1 MPRGVV
7 EPSQLAKTDGIP
19 YRKLTRGDF
28 RAKKAPIANASHAAQ
43 MSAFSCASVV
53 PKGELQMELRQR
65 SAAGAFVA
73 RTAQARFVAK
83 MDRNCSWWNPA
94 PSDEAPSFILQHEQ
108 IHFAIAELAARDLTQ
123 RVRQLS
129 ATGDSAEQAA
139 AALQR
144 DVDGVFR
151 EQGMTERNADFDRD
165 TSGRHDPELQR
176 LVRSGDGRLLASRD
190 AMFSRRVRLSRQ
202 EERHGTA
209 SGGTAAR
216 LVPAHRTGGC
226 GRLDRA
232 TRGPGLGK
240 GARRRRA
247 GPRLLAASGAG
258 DTRVTRYAYFLR
270 PAAAGGEVNCASRH
284 CE

>member
-1 MPRGVV
+1 LGATPQRGIERAGLALLLLATGCARLPDYAMPRV
-7 EPSQLAKTDGIP
+7 ELVEASQLAKTDGIP

-28 RAKKAPIANASHAAQ
+28 RAKQAPIANASHAAQ

-139 AALQR
+139 AALQ
-144 DVDGVFR
+144 DAVDGVFR
-151 EQGMTERNADFDRD
+151 DVVLEMTERNARFDRD
-165 TSGRHDPELQR
+165 TSGRHDPELQQR
-176 LVRSGDGRLLASRD
+176 WYDQVSRELAR
-190 AMFSRRVRLSRQ
+190 
-202 EERHGTA
+202 
-209 SGGTAAR
+209 
-216 LVPAHRTGGC
+216 
-226 GRLDRA
+226 
-232 TRGPGLGK
+232 
-240 GARRRRA
+240 
-247 GPRLLAASGAG
+247 
-258 DTRVTRYAYFLR
+258 
-270 PAAAGGEVNCASRH
+270 
-284 CE
+284 